1 MLASADLSNIDAMDG
16 AWSSFRL
23 WWYAKLAAVTL
34 EELTPTFAVVEDVDK
49 RFIARRISRSR
60 SSSCNARSSVE
71 PFSGGSGVGFMD
83 SGIAESA
90 DEDAV
95 ETLLVRE
102 GMVEATESVVS
113 VEDSLLKLCDEEVDG
128 MDGRSRL

>member
-1 MLASADLSNIDAMDG
+1 
-16 AWSSFRL
+16 
-23 WWYAKLAAVTL
+23 
-34 EELTPTFAVVEDVDK
+34 
-49 RFIARRISRSR
+49 
-60 SSSCNARSSVE
+60 
-71 PFSGGSGVGFMD
+71 MD

-90 DEDAV
+90 DDDAV

-128 MDGRSRL
+128 IDGRSRL